1 MVLYVIS
8 IQAGATITRN
18 VIPIFQSI
26 DFFQKSGT
34 GNFGSGNSGQEL
46 TQTVL
51 PTPDSRLPTPVPL
64 LGGVRGGFRLPTP
77 DSLAFGP
84 RYANKPRT
92 LYLTRWRR
100 GASHICKKDVKC
112 GNFRGNF
119 CLIAKLRCTPSLE
132 R

>member
-51 PTPDSRLPTPVPL
+51 PTPDSRLPTPDS
-64 LGGVRGGFRLPTP
+64 RLPTP
-77 DSLAFGP
+77 WPLGHAT
-84 RYANKPRT
+84 RT
-92 LYLTRWRR
+92 NPELCTSPDGEGVHL
-100 GASHICKKDVKC
+100 IFVKKM
-112 GNFRGNF
+112 
-119 CLIAKLRCTPSLE
+119 
-132 R
+132 

>member
-51 PTPDSRLPTPVPL
+51 PTPDSRLPTPDS
-64 LGGVRGGFRLPTP
+64 RLPG
-77 DSLAFGP
+77 LWA
-84 RYANKPRT
+84 T
-92 LYLTRWRR
+92 LREQTQNFVPHPMEKGCISYL
-100 GASHICKKDVKC
+100 
-112 GNFRGNF
+112 
-119 CLIAKLRCTPSLE
+119 
-132 R
+132 